1 MGSQASSDGRRIVKP
16 ALTTPRA
23 RPRPKRCRAPPL
35 ADRQPVRTGSGRHPS
50 LAASEGGAPPHHLAS
65 AEHLPL
71 IFARW
76 LRGTPRLA
84 LVLVAL
90 AVCALAS
97 SRGRCGGLP
106 VRACTGVA
114 DLRPTGN
121 QLTANAVPTLPG
133 EGKGPAPR
141 ARLER
146 AAYRL

>member
-35 ADRQPVRTGSGRHPS
+35 ADRQP
-50 LAASEGGAPPHHLAS
+50 
-65 AEHLPL
+65 
-71 IFARW
+71 
-76 LRGTPRLA
+76 
-84 LVLVAL
+84 
-90 AVCALAS
+90 
-97 SRGRCGGLP
+97 
-106 VRACTGVA
+106 
-114 DLRPTGN
+114 TGN